1 MHGGEIRGGGKEAEE
16 EEWMSSKRDRYHL
29 ATDRERGA
37 AGMGGEPRR
46 RSPAEVCAAQER

>member
-1 MHGGEIRGGGKEAEE
+1 MHDGEIRGDGEEAEE

-46 RSPAEVCAAQER
+46 RSPAAVCAAQER